1 MVSITISLDDK
12 TRQEMDKF
20 SWINWSKV
28 AQDILFD
35 RIKKQEKLERL
46 KKILEKSKLTEE
58 DIINLSKKAR
68 KGRFKELKKKGLV

>member
-46 KKILEKSKLTEE
+46 KKILENSELTEK
-58 DIINLSKKAR
+58 DIVEFSKKAR
-68 KGRFKELKKKGLV
+68 KGRFKELKKNGLV